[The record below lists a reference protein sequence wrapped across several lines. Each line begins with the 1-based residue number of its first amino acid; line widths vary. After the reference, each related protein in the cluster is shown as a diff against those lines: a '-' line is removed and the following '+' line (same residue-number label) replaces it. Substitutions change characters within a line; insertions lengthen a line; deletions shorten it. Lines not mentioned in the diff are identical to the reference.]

1 MIAMLMILLGLSAG
15 VNLLQIQMYRKKP
28 KPRKQ
33 VGAAPAYK
41 GLLGQKHILESIH
54 MGDTSAGYRAWFYEC
69 SCGST
74 LARKSNTSEKD
85 ALAHWK
91 EHVAVFQ
98 EFTAE
103 GNEIKRLTEELET
116 FKKNCICHNL

>member
-1 MIAMLMILLGLSAG
+1 MAMAMLLLALSAAT
-15 VNLLQIQMYRKKP
+15 NLFQLQMYRKKP

-33 VGAAPAYK
+33 IGPAPERK

-54 MGDTSAGYRAWFYEC
+54 MSDSSGGYRAWFYVC
-69 SCGST
+69 SCGAST
-74 LARKSNTSEKD
+74 SRKSNISEKD
-85 ALAHWK
+85 ALDHWK
-91 EHVAVFQ
+91 EHVALYK

-103 GNEIKRLTEELET
+103 GDEIKRLTEELET